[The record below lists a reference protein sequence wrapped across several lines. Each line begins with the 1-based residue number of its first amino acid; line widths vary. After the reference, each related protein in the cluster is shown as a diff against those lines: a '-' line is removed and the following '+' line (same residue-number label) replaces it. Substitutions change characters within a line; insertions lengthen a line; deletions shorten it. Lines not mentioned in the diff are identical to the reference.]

1 MEELICY
8 CNNVSKQEIET
19 AIMEGAKTLKNIQE
33 MTTACTGNQCKA
45 LNPKGVCCSADILA
59 LLPKQEKKC
68 NCCCD

>member
-1 MEELICY
+1 
-8 CNNVSKQEIET
+8 
-19 AIMEGAKTLKNIQE
+19 MEGAKSLKNIQE

-59 LLPKQEKKC
+59 LLPKQEKEC